1 MQKQMRMAV
10 AAGVSEHAP
19 AALNGLSQVH
29 ICTEE
34 RWRCG
39 NPAITRLSNDPLVL
53 SRVSR
58 KNDQAQNPVRIEI
71 IVEQLVL
78 IRVNP

>member
-1 MQKQMRMAV
+1 MAV
-10 AAGVSEHAP
+10 AAWASEHSP

-29 ICTEE
+29 TCNEE

-39 NPAITRLSNDPLVL
+39 NPAITRLSNVPFVL

-58 KNDQAQNPVRIEI
+58 KNYQAQNPFRIEI